1 MVCSVYDTQ
10 QSVTISDT
18 DLCLRL
24 YQTYL
29 HHMEGSS
36 YVTRYFLSVK
46 DGVMYADHCYSGV

>member
-1 MVCSVYDTQ
+1 MGCSVCDTQ

-29 HHMEGSS
+29 HHMEGSM

-46 DGVMYADHCYSGV
+46 DGVM

>member
-1 MVCSVYDTQ
+1 MVCSVCDTQ

-29 HHMEGSS
+29 HQMEGST
-36 YVTRYFLSVK
+36 YVTHYFLSVK
-46 DGVMYADHCYSGV
+46 EGVM

>member
-1 MVCSVYDTQ
+1 MVCSESDMQ

-36 YVTRYFLSVK
+36 YVTRYFFSVK
-46 DGVMYADHCYSGV
+46 DGVMYSDHCYSGV

>member
-29 HHMEGSS
+29 HHMEGGM

-46 DGVMYADHCYSGV
+46 DGVM